1 MRINRTTVLVGGL
14 LLATWLA
21 AANTY
26 RLEPAAP
33 QPERAIEQPTRPA
46 SEIEAE
52 ATRLRELLTAR
63 PVERA
68 STRNPFRFVPRSRP
82 TDERT
87 SGPVPEGLSAPA
99 VIAPSPLRLVGIAED
114 RVEGEVTRTAI
125 LTVEGRL
132 YLVKEGD
139 DVQSRYRVGKVAADL
154 AQLQDLSTGELVTLA
169 LQP

>member
-26 RLEPAAP
+26 RVDPAAS
-33 QPERAIEQPTRPA
+33 QPERAIEQPTIPA

-63 PVERA
+63 PAERA

-87 SGPVPEGLSAPA
+87 SGPVPEGLAAPA
-99 VIAPSPLRLVGIAED
+99 VIAPPSIRLVGVAED